1 MNGKKEI
8 VTIVSKDAFTK
19 KGLLESIKNG
29 LAPDNAISWAAEN
42 GHTELVE
49 LLVSKGADIIENR
62 NYPLELASRNGHT
75 DIVKLLI
82 DNGARTY
89 DSELDEGYCLRLAAY
104 GGHVEIIKLLLGVGA
119 NPAADNYH
127 ALYLALARQNNEIVE
142 LLLDAICQKR
152 TSLVQNI
159 ENNV

>member
-1 MNGKKEI
+1 MNVKKKI

-19 KGLLESIKNG
+19 KGLLESIENG
-29 LAPDNAISWAAEN
+29 LIPDNAISWAAEN

-49 LLVSKGADIIENR
+49 LLVSKGADITENR

-82 DNGARTY
+82 NSGARTY
-89 DSELDEGYCLRLAAY
+89 DSELDEGYCLRLAANE
-104 GGHVEIIKLLLGVGA
+104 GHVGIIKLLLDAGA
-119 NPAADNYH
+119 NPVADNYH
-127 ALYLALARQNNEIVE
+127 ALYLALTKQNNEIVE

-152 TSLVQNI
+152 TSVVQKI

>member
-1 MNGKKEI
+1 M
-8 VTIVSKDAFTK
+8 
-19 KGLLESIKNG
+19 
-29 LAPDNAISWAAEN
+29 
-42 GHTELVE
+42 E

-104 GGHVEIIKLLLGVGA
+104 GGHVEIRLLQGA
-119 NPAADNYH
+119 VE
-127 ALYLALARQNNEIVE
+127 RQP
-142 LLLDAICQKR
+142 
-152 TSLVQNI
+152 
-159 ENNV
+159 